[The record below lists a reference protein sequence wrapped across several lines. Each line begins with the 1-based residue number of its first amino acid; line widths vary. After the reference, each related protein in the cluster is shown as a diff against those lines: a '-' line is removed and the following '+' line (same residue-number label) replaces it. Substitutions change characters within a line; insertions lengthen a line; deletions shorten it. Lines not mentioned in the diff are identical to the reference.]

1 VFQAIENGGQY
12 TQRPMTTKAH
22 WAGGKRVFML
32 HAWPRLSGKGRN
44 IRRRWR
50 ICPKMRVFI
59 IFEQP

>member
-1 VFQAIENGGQY
+1 
-12 TQRPMTTKAH
+12 MTTKAH